1 MIQPGVQRFIRRLTS
16 RQVVID
22 DPKTGERKL
31 AAHVEA
37 ALSKCPK
44 KTEALDRCLNYL
56 EQCEEDLRI
65 KSPWNS
71 WEITQKDPRQI
82 GTLACIQYMKKRI
95 SQIRSLIVLDE
106 IFGNK

>member
-1 MIQPGVQRFIRRLTS
+1 MIQPGVQRFIRKLTS
-16 RQVVID
+16 RKVVVD

-37 ALSKCPK
+37 ALSKCPN
-44 KTEALDRCLNYL
+44 KTVALEKCLDYL
-56 EQCEEDLRI
+56 EQCEVDLRL
-65 KSPWNS
+65 KCPWNS
-71 WEITQKDPRQI
+71 WEIVQRDPKQI

-106 IFGNK
+106 VFLNK

>member
-16 RQVVID
+16 RPVVID

-44 KTEALDRCLNYL
+44 KTAALDKCLDYL
-56 EQCEEDLRI
+56 EQCEVDLRL
-65 KSPWNS
+65 KCPWNG
-71 WEITQKDPRQI
+71 WEIVQKDPKQI

-95 SQIRSLIVLDE
+95 SQIRSLVVLDE
-106 IFGNK
+106 IFSDK